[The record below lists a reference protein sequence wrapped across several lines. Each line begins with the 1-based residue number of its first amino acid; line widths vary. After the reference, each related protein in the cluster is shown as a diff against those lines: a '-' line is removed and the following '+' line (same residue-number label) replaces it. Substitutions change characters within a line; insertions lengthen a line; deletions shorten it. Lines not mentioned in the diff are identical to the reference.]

1 MLSGILSLFV
11 FPLDAE
17 GTKGL
22 NVLCYFSDLVVLF
35 VTSLNGPHPP
45 LQGAVLTSD
54 PSSLVPYLIP
64 LLLRI
69 MDGMFSCCSINLE
82 LAGVSS
88 EGFVGSSGES
98 QGIIIM
104 LNQNKCSQN
113 QKKRIV
119 NGIK

>member
-1 MLSGILSLFV
+1 M
-11 FPLDAE
+11 
-17 GTKGL
+17 GL

-35 VTSLNGPHPP
+35 VSSSSGPHPS

-54 PSSLVPYLIP
+54 PSSFVPYLIP

-69 MDGMFSCCSINLE
+69 MDGIFSCRSINLE
-82 LAGVSS
+82 VAGVSS
-88 EGFVGSSGES
+88 EGFVGSSDES
-98 QGIIIM
+98 QGIIFM

-113 QKKRIV
+113 QRKHIV

>member
-11 FPLDAE
+11 FPYPLDAE
-17 GTKGL
+17 GTEGL

-35 VTSLNGPHPP
+35 VTSLSGPHPP
-45 LQGAVLTSD
+45 LLGAVLTSD

-64 LLLRI
+64 LL
-69 MDGMFSCCSINLE
+69 DGMFSCCSINLE